1 MADDW
6 LIVGQTGISNKQDFL
21 ALVASGD
28 LTHETMDGNGGADQG
43 SPLSR
48 SITQIKGTRKMVCVI
63 GTSLYAS
70 ATTTTTKMA
79 ISTASPKIFV

>member
-28 LTHETMDGNGGADQG
+28 LTHETMDGNVQSARVFGDVALVTG
-43 SPLSR
+43 R
-48 SITQIKGTRKMVCVI
+48 GTNS
-63 GTSLYAS
+63 GH
-70 ATTTTTKMA
+70 
-79 ISTASPKIFV
+79 